1 MAKYQ
6 KPHPFATALI
16 GVFASLL
23 LLLGLRLAKGLEKES
38 IPATLNDARAAER
51 KAALA
56 EIRKKTGDE
65 LASVGMVDTTRG
77 IVRLPIARAMELTVE
92 KYQDPDKAREELKA
106 RAVKAT
112 ASLESLLE

>member
-16 GVFASLL
+16 GVFACFL
-23 LLLGLRLAKGLEKES
+23 LLLGLRFAKGLEKES
-38 IPATLNDARAAER
+38 IPATLNAARAAER
-51 KAALA
+51 KAALE

-77 IVRLPIARAMELTVE
+77 IVRLPISRAMELTVE
-92 KYQDPDKAREELKA
+92 KYQNPDQAREELKA